1 MSVLLQTRAVQARAG
16 QAQAQ
21 REKTAF
27 DRASYRVR
35 LSKVLCALMLG
46 ICFWYSV
53 PYEFPYVTVR
63 DVKQATANE
72 AEAYAGSLAR
82 QISMPVV
89 FLIAAY
95 MLWRLPKRGRMGGRL
110 QWVALGYV
118 AWAVVSVVW
127 SADPSI
133 TRKRLVVFAIN
144 AFFAYAV
151 ARVFSV
157 WEMAALGFT
166 ATGAVALIAFYVETV
181 KLHELAPFDS
191 DFRFEGV
198 TTANYMAMNLVVCVI
213 CALTLLQR
221 RPRWWVWI
229 LPAVMFAVG
238 LIVLTRSRLSTFILV
253 LLLAVMLQ
261 RMTRDML
268 RPQVRALVLVGVAA
282 VVVPAAVYAIGATG
296 EGAAQRA
303 FMMGRSD
310 SENTSNLSNRAPLW
324 SELMESVEQRPW
336 VGVGY
341 EAFWTPARVES
352 VSADQGWAV
361 PHAHNTYLD
370 QALSMGVVG
379 LLLYAGMM
387 VGGVVIAWRRY
398 RRGDSAAA
406 LFVAV
411 MLTWLALEGVAESV
425 PLDPYLPTLLAYA
438 CIVKVCM
445 MEGREAESD
454 AWLGEG
460 EIVGGLTPL
469 AAEGEA

>member
-1 MSVLLQTRAVQARAG
+1 LSVLLQARAVRAEER
-16 QAQAQ
+16 
-21 REKTAF
+21 REQTAF
-27 DRASYRVR
+27 ARASYRVR
-35 LSKVLCALMLG
+35 LSKVVCALMLG
-46 ICFWYSV
+46 VCFWFSV
-53 PYEFPYVTVR
+53 PYQFPYVPER
-63 DVKQATANE
+63 DVKTATANE
-72 AEAYAGSLAR
+72 AEQYEGSRAR
-82 QISMPVV
+82 QISMPIV

-95 MLWRLPKRGRMGGRL
+95 MLWRLPKRGQMSGRL

-118 AWAVVSVVW
+118 AWAMVSVVW
-127 SADPSI
+127 SADPAI

-144 AFFAYAV
+144 AFFAYAL

-166 ATGAVALIAFYVETV
+166 ATSAVAVIAFYVETI
-181 KLHELAPFDS
+181 KLHELAPFNS

-229 LPAVMFAVG
+229 APAVMMALG
-238 LIVLTRSRLSTFILV
+238 LIVLTRSRLSTFILLV
-253 LLLAVMLQ
+253 LLAVMLT
-261 RMTRDML
+261 RMTREML
-268 RPQVRALVLVGVAA
+268 QPQARALVLLAAGA
-282 VVVPAAVYAIGATG
+282 VVVPALVYVVGASG
-296 EGAAQRA
+296 GGAAQKA

-336 VGVGY
+336 AGVGY

-387 VGGVVIAWRRY
+387 VGAVVIAWRRY
-398 RRGDSAAA
+398 KRDDSAVS

-411 MLTWLALEGVAESV
+411 MLTWLALEGIAESV
-425 PLDPYLPTLLAYA
+425 PLDPYLPTLLAYV
-438 CIVKVCM
+438 CIVKICM
-445 MEGREAESD
+445 VEGSEAESD

-469 AAEGEA
+469 VAEGVR